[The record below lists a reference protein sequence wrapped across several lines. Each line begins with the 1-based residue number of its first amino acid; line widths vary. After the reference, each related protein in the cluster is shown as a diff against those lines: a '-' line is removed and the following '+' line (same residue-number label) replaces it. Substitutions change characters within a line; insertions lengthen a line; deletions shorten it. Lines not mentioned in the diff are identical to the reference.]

1 MAGTV
6 DVASMSPTVEVV
18 LISLDWIGWR
28 LWAVSIVVAA
38 ESVLIAS
45 VVAAVTILVIVSI
58 VVIVVVLLAA
68 VAIAAL
74 MLVLLLRLIIEVA
87 CVERW
92 RSIIGRVGV
101 MAELLLHGLQLL
113 LLLYVGVR
121 EIVDRCLVG

>member
-1 MAGTV
+1 M
-6 DVASMSPTVEVV
+6 
-18 LISLDWIGWR
+18 
-28 LWAVSIVVAA
+28 WAVSIVAAA

-58 VVIVVVLLAA
+58 VAVIFLDA

-74 MLVLLLRLIIEVA
+74 LLVLLLMPIIEVA

-92 RSIIGRVGV
+92 RSIVGRVGV

>member
-1 MAGTV
+1 MV

-18 LISLDWIGWR
+18 LISLDWIGRR
-28 LWAVSIVVAA
+28 LWAVSIVAAA

-58 VVIVVVLLAA
+58 VAVVFLAA

-74 MLVLLLRLIIEVA
+74 LLVLLLRLIIVVA

-92 RSIIGRVGV
+92 RSIVGCVGV

-113 LLLYVGVR
+113 LLLHVGVR
-121 EIVDRCLVG
+121 EIVDCCLTG